1 MNFMPILRLFG
12 RQYFLFDKKAKSF
25 FEVLVIFNDDNKT
38 PDQALKSF

>member
-1 MNFMPILRLFG
+1 MTNNSLKIL
-12 RQYFLFDKKAKSF
+12 AKSF